1 MKSELDESFEKLT
14 LAFNERQKR
23 LDRLAT
29 LLYGL
34 FALILLTTALG
45 VILT

>member
-14 LAFNERQKR
+14 LAFGERQKR
-23 LDRLAT
+23 LNRLIT
-29 LLYGL
+29 VLYGL
-34 FALILLTTALG
+34 FAVIILTTALG